1 MDYDGRQV
9 KQCQKLGKSGRKIL
23 YSVANPECLS
33 RIQIFIHPG
42 SIPLTTTKEEGGKKN
57 LLFNLFCVV
66 ATNFTKFKTILM
78 SEQAK
83 KTI

>member
-42 SIPLTTTKEEGGKKN
+42 SIPLTTTKEEGEKKICC
-57 LLFNLFCVV
+57 LTFFVL
-66 ATNFTKFKTILM
+66 
-78 SEQAK
+78 
-83 KTI
+83 